1 MYDLWLQ
8 IISNSGDANM
18 SRPRST
24 DPSVALSIA
33 VPQSLKTRLDQELS
47 YTQSRSKWVCHAI
60 NEKLNQEFDYTSIPT
75 NQLLGMLHARNVVDY
90 ELFTLLK
97 TRVEEIEA
105 GQ

>member
-1 MYDLWLQ
+1 
-8 IISNSGDANM
+8 M
-18 SRPRST
+18 SRPRSA

-33 VPQSLKTRLDQELS
+33 VPQSLKTRLDQVLS
-47 YTQSRSKWVCHAI
+47 YKQSRSKWVCHAI

-105 GQ
+105 AR

>member
-1 MYDLWLQ
+1 
-8 IISNSGDANM
+8 M

-60 NEKLNQEFDYTSIPT
+60 KEKLNQEFDYDSLTTRFLIRTLQMRNIISNELLTS
-75 NQLLGMLHARNVVDY
+75 LMM
-90 ELFTLLK
+90 
-97 TRVEEIEA
+97 RVAEIEE
-105 GQ
+105 GR

>member
-1 MYDLWLQ
+1 
-8 IISNSGDANM
+8 M

-47 YTQSRSKWVCHAI
+47 YKQSRSRWVCHAI
-60 NEKLNQEFDYTSIPT
+60 KEKLNQEFDYDSLSTRFLIRELQMRNIISTDLLTS
-75 NQLLGMLHARNVVDY
+75 LMM
-90 ELFTLLK
+90 
-97 TRVEEIEA
+97 RVEEIEE

>member
-1 MYDLWLQ
+1 M
-8 IISNSGDANM
+8 A
-18 SRPRST
+18 RPRST

-60 NEKLNQEFDYTSIPT
+60 KEKLNQEFDYDSLSTRFLIRALQMRNIISTELLTS
-75 NQLLGMLHARNVVDY
+75 LMM
-90 ELFTLLK
+90 
-97 TRVEEIEA
+97 RVAEIEE

>member
-1 MYDLWLQ
+1 MVRP
-8 IISNSGDANM
+8 M

-47 YTQSRSKWVCHAI
+47 YKQSRSKWVCHAI

-75 NQLLGMLHARNVVDY
+75 SQLLGMLHARNIID
-90 ELFTLLK
+90 LPIFTSLMM
-97 TRVEEIEA
+97 RVEEIEEL
-105 GQ
+105 Q